1 MGEFLIAL
9 FIGVWL
15 CLAAYMAYRQIKAD
29 FSKVKA
35 EKKK

>member
-15 CLAAYMAYRQIKAD
+15 CLAAYLAYRQIKAD
-29 FSKVKA
+29 FDKVK